1 MTNTLSQSLMFNSSQ
16 WSHSWPKHTNSQMG
30 DTSMYLSYLILLRRK
45 AKQHGLGVSGG
56 ARYSYPWKN
65 SQYMYVIPTGTVSTS
80 VPISVSKNSTRKE
93 HQLTVWIPHCYL
105 PNGLPVVCQ
114 QQPEA
119 GYSGLLPLSGSSCQN
134 PIILDLESD
143 SN

>member
-1 MTNTLSQSLMFNSSQ
+1 MVTFMAQTHKLSDGGHLHVSVISDTVEKKSKTAWT
-16 WSHSWPKHTNSQMG
+16 WSFRWCQVQL
-30 DTSMYLSYLILLRRK
+30 SMEKLTI
-45 AKQHGLGVSGG
+45 H
-56 ARYSYPWKN
+56 
-65 SQYMYVIPTGTVSTS
+65 VIPTGTVSTS
-80 VPISVSKNSTRKE
+80 VSISVSENSTRKE